1 MSFSDRYDVVVL
13 GSGVAGLAAAL
24 AAHEHGFKPI
34 MLEKTDL
41 IGGATTNSYGFI
53 WVGNNHL
60 MRAAGQTDD
69 RDELIAY
76 MTFLG
81 AGELQDERMHALV
94 DHSPAAIEFFER
106 CGVRFRLVKGVP
118 DHYYGVAPG
127 ARTTG
132 RTIEA
137 ELISGTELGEW
148 RGKIRIAAGMP
159 SFMTAEEQTLWGG
172 VNRYCAWDQDL
183 IRQRKEKDIWGKG
196 LGFVAHFVKA
206 LLARNIPIMTGV
218 EVAGLVTDNGSVTGV
233 RLAGGEVIAANK
245 GVVIATG
252 GYECNPDLMRDFDE
266 LPGYEPQSPP
276 GSTGDGFI
284 LATEIGA
291 AIRRIQNNLSLML
304 AFTIW
309 PDDPDAEP
317 THCFAA
323 INEMCTPHT
332 MVVNRFGRR
341 FADESYF
348 PSMVPVIK
356 RFDTNLRTYPNLPAF
371 MIFDRQYL
379 ERYSFGYLPVGTEL
393 PQSVARADSLGGLAA
408 RLGID
413 AAGLTAEVE
422 GFNAFVRKG
431 VDEDFHRGETR
442 WRLAQDSGTKGRNS
456 RLGTVEAQPFYG
468 VEMHPF
474 LGSSSAGL
482 LTNEHA
488 QVIHQRRH
496 PIPGLY
502 AVGVVAARTE
512 LGAGYQAGLNI
523 ASGMTFGYLAAQH
536 MRAA

>member
-1 MSFSDRYDVVVL
+1 MSHPDRYDVIVL
-13 GSGVAGLAAAL
+13 GSGIAGLASAL
-24 AAHEHGFKPI
+24 AAHEHGLKTVL
-34 MLEKTDL
+34 LEKTDL
-41 IGGATTNSYGFI
+41 LGGATTNSYGLI
-53 WVGNNHL
+53 WVGDNHL

-76 MTFLG
+76 MSFLG
-81 AGELQDERMHALV
+81 AGELLDERMLALV
-94 DHSPAAIEFFER
+94 DHAPTAVEFFER
-106 CGVRFRLVKGVP
+106 CGVRFRLVKGIP

-127 ARTTG
+127 ARQTG

-148 RGKIRIAAGMP
+148 RSKIRIAAGMP

-183 IRQRKEKDIWGKG
+183 IKQRKDKDIWGKG
-196 LGFVAHFVKA
+196 LGLVAHLIKA
-206 LLARNIPIMTGV
+206 LLARNIPIITGV
-218 EVAGLVTDNGSVTGV
+218 EIAGLVTDKGSVTGA
-233 RLAGGEVIAANK
+233 RLASGEIIAASK
-245 GVVIATG
+245 GVVVATG
-252 GYECNPDLMRDFDE
+252 GYECNPELMRDFDA

-284 LATEIGA
+284 FATEVGA
-291 AIRRIQNNLSLML
+291 AIRRIQNNLSLQL
-304 AFTIW
+304 AFTIR
-309 PDDPDAEP
+309 PDDPGAEP
-317 THCFAA
+317 IHCFSA

-332 MVVNRFGRR
+332 IVVNRFGRR

-356 RFDTNLRTYPNLPAF
+356 MFDTNLRSYPNLPAF

-379 ERYSFGYLPVGTEL
+379 ERYSFGYLPLGTEL
-393 PQSVARADSLGGLAA
+393 PRSVARADSVAELAGK
-408 RLGID
+408 LKID

-422 GFNAFVRKG
+422 RFNGFVRKG

-442 WRLAQDSGTKGRNS
+442 WRLAADSGTKERNS
-456 RLGTVEAQPFYG
+456 RLGTIEAPPFYG
-468 VEMHPF
+468 VETHPF

-512 LGAGYQAGLNI
+512 LGAGYQAGLNM

-536 MRAA
+536 MRTA